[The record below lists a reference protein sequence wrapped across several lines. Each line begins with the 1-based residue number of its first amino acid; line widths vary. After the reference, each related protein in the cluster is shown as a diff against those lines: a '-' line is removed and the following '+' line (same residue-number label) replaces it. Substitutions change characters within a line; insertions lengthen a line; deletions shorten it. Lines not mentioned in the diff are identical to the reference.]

1 MGQLLHGSAKTT
13 HAVRAELQR
22 SQAPVAQL
30 AKRFGINEKT
40 VIKWRGRDSV
50 EDMPMGPKE
59 RRSTVLSPMEE
70 AAIVALRVQA
80 RLPLDDVFIALKDV
94 IPHLTRSSL
103 HRCLQRHGI
112 SRLPKADREKPKK
125 FKKYEIGYFHIDI
138 AELRYEG
145 GKGFLYV
152 AVDRTS
158 KLVFARIYRR
168 ATKLAAAAF
177 LRVLIKTV
185 PYRIHTILTDNGVQF
200 VQRDQGGALGWIGHI
215 FGRVC
220 EQNGIEHRLTKPY
233 HPWTNGQ
240 AERMVRTIK
249 EATVKSFHY
258 TSINELRRHV
268 RDWLVAYN
276 FAKQLKALRFK
287 TPYEAIEELWKSKP
301 DIFNMKPHHH
311 MLGLNT

>member
-22 SQAPVAQL
+22 SQASIAQL
-30 AKRFGINEKT
+30 AKQYGINEKT
-40 VIKWRGRDSV
+40 VIKWRARQSV
-50 EDMPMGPKE
+50 EDRPMGPKE
-59 RRSTVLSPMEE
+59 RRSTVLSPVEE

-80 RLPLDDVFIALKDV
+80 RLPLDDVTIALKDV

-112 SRLPKADREKPKK
+112 SRLPKADREKPKQ

-145 GKGFLYV
+145 GKGFLFV

-158 KLVFARIYRR
+158 KLVFARIYRK

-177 LRVLIKTV
+177 LRVLVKTV
-185 PYRIHTILTDNGVQF
+185 PYKIHTILTDNGVQF
-200 VQRDQGGALGWIGHI
+200 VQRDQGGGQGWIEHI

-249 EATVKSFHY
+249 EATVKSFHD
-258 TSINELRRHV
+258 TSINEMRRHV
-268 RDWLVAYN
+268 RDWLTAYN

-287 TPYEAIEELWKSKP
+287 TPYEAIQQLWKTRP
-301 DIFNMKPHHH
+301 DIFNVQPNHHR
-311 MLGLNT
+311 LGLNT